1 MSCVYILTNPAIP
14 GLIKIGF
21 TSDQA
26 HERAKTLSG
35 TSAPVP
41 FDVAWSIETLTTDL
55 AREVEQE
62 VHAFLAAT
70 RYNPAREFFK
80 LSVAEAIDHIERIA
94 FEKSAVSSNLECVAR
109 FIEAERI
116 QKEEELARQKA
127 EAARKALQ
135 EKEEQRRAA
144 EAARAEAARNA
155 LQEKEKQRRAAEA
168 ARIAQVQKER
178 DAHEEGK
185 KITAVMLDLAKRILD
200 FIDIKMIDYD
210 RKSFF
215 GKEPRS
221 SFERNVFFSI
231 GELIN
236 ASPYKIVADKLAA
249 KPDEPL
255 ALYRTKLSHHI
266 ANQYKFHE
274 LLR

>member
-1 MSCVYILTNPAIP
+1 MPCVYILTNPAIP

-62 VHAFLAAT
+62 VHAYLSST
-70 RYNPAREFFK
+70 RYNPAREFFQ

-94 FEKSAVSSNLECVAR
+94 YEKRAVSSNLECIAR
-109 FIEAERI
+109 FVEAERI

-135 EKEEQRRAA
+135 EKEEQR
-144 EAARAEAARNA
+144 
-155 LQEKEKQRRAAEA
+155 LAAEA

-185 KITAVMLDLAKRILD
+185 KITAAMLDLAKRIVD
-200 FIDIKMIDYD
+200 FIDTKMIDYD

-236 ASPYKIVADKLAA
+236 ASPYKIAAVKLAA

-266 ANQYKFHE
+266 ANPFKFHE

>member
-35 TSAPVP
+35 TNAPLP

-62 VHAFLAAT
+62 VHAFLSAT

-94 FEKSAVSSNLECVAR
+94 YEKNAVSSNLECVAR
-109 FIEAERI
+109 FVETERI

-127 EAARKALQ
+127 EASRKALQ
-135 EKEEQRRAA
+135 EKEE
-144 EAARAEAARNA
+144 
-155 LQEKEKQRRAAEA
+155 QRRAAEA

-185 KITAVMLDLAKRILD
+185 KITAAMLVLAKRIVD

-210 RKSFF
+210 QKSFF
-215 GKEPRS
+215 GKETRS

-236 ASPYKIVADKLAA
+236 ASPYKIAADKLAA

-255 ALYRTKLSHHI
+255 AFYRTKLSHHI